1 MNRKTDVMPDT
12 GVNDSFRY
20 WRTDPRRI
28 HVSTVRKARKLLRQ
42 YRQGKRVYSELGC
55 SGYLKIDVG
64 VRWRLLSKN
73 RGEDW
78 LFMSHQTYDREMKQ

>member
-1 MNRKTDVMPDT
+1 M
-12 GVNDSFRY
+12 
-20 WRTDPRRI
+20 
-28 HVSTVRKARKLLRQ
+28 STVRKARKLLRL
-42 YRQGKRVYSELGC
+42 YRQGKRVYSEVGC

-73 RGEDW
+73 RGENW

>member
-1 MNRKTDVMPDT
+1 MNRNTDMMPDS
-12 GVNDSFRY
+12 GVNDTFRY
-20 WRTDPRRI
+20 WRTDPRRV
-28 HVSTVRKARKLLRQ
+28 HAGTARKARWLLRQ
-42 YRQGKRVYSELGC
+42 YRQGKRVYSEVGC

-78 LFMSHQTYDREMKQ
+78 LFMSHQTYDRELKL